1 MPSDTRAGRL
11 AATNGGGVLGVEAAE
26 HERQFRETLEFCP
39 AGLCVVDEDGR
50 LLFHNARLRELTG
63 YEKDELEL
71 FDTKRFWHDLDQRA
85 GIIAELRS
93 HGGQLLNQKVIWR
106 TKKGQLLHLL
116 LSYVQVAY
124 HGGHIS
130 FVGGKRVFWVFDVT
144 ALTQH
149 ETQIVEQERQLREIL
164 EYCPAGLCVVDEDG
178 RLLFHN
184 WRLRELTGYEKE
196 ELEFFDTRRFWHDL
210 AHRERIIEILRAR
223 GGQLLNEE
231 VIWKT
236 KRGEL
241 LNVLI
246 SYVQVA
252 YAGGHVAVSGA
263 KRLFWLYDITP
274 LRRAEQA
281 RLRSERRLAEAIESI
296 SEGFVC
302 YDGEDRLVI
311 CNSCYRNLLYP
322 GLDID
327 LSAGTTFES
336 IARRAAERGYV
347 KDAEGRVDEWIAER
361 LRQHRNP
368 GEPQVQQRSN
378 GRWVMVSERRTEDGG
393 TVSVYSDIT
402 ELKQREQDLTEKS
415 KALTALSSKLAKY
428 LAPQV
433 YDSIFTGQQDV
444 KIVSKR
450 KKLTVC
456 FSDLVGFTEITD
468 KLESEDL
475 TQLLNHYLTEMSKI
489 ALQYGATID
498 KYVGD
503 AIVMFFGD
511 PTTLGVKEDAL
522 ACVEMA
528 LAMQKRVGE
537 LAHEWANS
545 GIATPLRSRIG
556 IHTGYCTVGNFGSD
570 DRMDYTM
577 IGGTVNLASRLEHEA
592 PPGGVLISFETYALV
607 KDRVRCKER
616 GHVQVK
622 GIAQP
627 VVTYAVIGL
636 NQDSEQAGTEHLRL
650 ELEIDRM
657 SGDER
662 KAAANA
668 LRRALGLLETDNEA

>member
-1 MPSDTRAGRL
+1 MSSDTRASQS
-11 AATNGGGVLGVEAAE
+11 AATNGGGAPGVEAAE

-39 AGLCVVDEDGR
+39 AGLCVVDEDGQ

-71 FDTKRFWHDLDQRA
+71 FDTRRLWHDIDQRA
-85 GIIAELRS
+85 RIIAELRNR
-93 HGGQLLNQKVIWR
+93 GGQLLNQKVTWR
-106 TKKGQLLHLL
+106 TKNGQLLHLL

-130 FVGGKRVFWVFDVT
+130 FVGGKRVFWVYDVT

-149 ETQIVEQERQLREIL
+149 EVQIAEQESQLREIL

-210 AHRERIIEILRAR
+210 AHRERIIELLRAR

-236 KRGEL
+236 KQGEL
-241 LNVLI
+241 LDVLI

-336 IARRAAERGYV
+336 IVRRAAERGYV
-347 KDAEGRVDEWIAER
+347 KDAEGRLEEWIAER

-528 LAMQKRVGE
+528 VAMQKRVGE

-545 GIATPLRSRIG
+545 GITTPLRCRIG

-607 KDRVRCKER
+607 KDKVRCEER

-627 VVTYAVIGL
+627 FATYAVLGL
-636 NQDSEQAGTEHLRL
+636 NQDLEQAGAQHLRL

-662 KAAANA
+662 KAAADA
-668 LRRALGLLETDNEA
+668 LRRALGLLEKGNRD